1 MNLNP
6 TQRDLLIRTIIGE
19 AASEPF
25 LGQQAVANV
34 VLNRLQAGRYG
45 SSLEDVIF
53 AKNQFEPWNTRK
65 AELLKIPQT
74 SDTYQT
80 AAMAADA
87 ALQSDPTRGATH
99 FYAPAVMEG
108 RGGAPS
114 WAANMEKNGT
124 QMRLGGHIFGQAD
137 GPGTMRDDRGT
148 AYNSG
153 YGSDTP
159 PGLLDAEAF
168 TPPVT
173 ATPEEPDWDALKQ
186 MGADVMKKAQADEYE
201 EEEMPQPQVFM
212 PLRRIKLGKGL
223 LG

>member
-1 MNLNP
+1 MNLTP
-6 TQRDLLIRTIIGE
+6 AQRDLLIRTVIGE

-34 VLNRLQAGRYG
+34 VLNRLNAGRYG
-45 SSLEDVIF
+45 GTLEDVIF

-74 SDTYQT
+74 ADTYRT
-80 AAMAADA
+80 ADMAVQA
-87 ALQSDPTRGATH
+87 ALQSDPTQGATH

-114 WAANMEKNGT
+114 WAANMAQNGT
-124 QMRLGGHIFGQAD
+124 QMRLGGHVFGQAD

-153 YGSDTP
+153 YGNDTP
-159 PGLLDAEAF
+159 PGLLDAEPY
-168 TPPVT
+168 TPTKT

-201 EEEMPQPQVFM
+201 EEEMPQPQVLQ